1 MDLVRDFSQTSLIDC
16 RNMTSL
22 TPEVRDKFENLR
34 SALRSMNRVIVAF
47 SGGVDSSLV
56 AFVANQE
63 LGHKALIVTSA
74 SKSLKRSD
82 LSLTQELAGKW
93 QLNHR
98 VVLTD
103 ELTKAG
109 YRSNPVNRCFY
120 CKTSLYSLLASIAE
134 DENIEHVINGTNVDD
149 LGDHRPGLIAAKNYR
164 VHSPLVDAGFSK
176 SDIRELAAYLGLE
189 NADKPQAACL
199 SSRVPYGTSIDES
212 ILEQIESA
220 EDQLADLGFTQFRVR
235 HHDDVAR
242 IEIPPDDM
250 ARALEM
256 NEAISSRLLS
266 CGYRFVALD
275 LAGFRSGSLN
285 QGILDVVQVNPT

>member
-1 MDLVRDFSQTSLIDC
+1 MASLSTETQT
-16 RNMTSL
+16 
-22 TPEVRDKFENLR
+22 KYENLR
-34 SALRSMNRVIVAF
+34 TTIQTMGRVIVAF

-56 AFVANQE
+56 AYVANQE
-63 LGHKALIVTSA
+63 LGDDALIVTSA

-82 LSLTQELAGKW
+82 LDLTEDLAVKW
-93 QLNHR
+93 KLNHR
-98 VVLTD
+98 IVLTD
-103 ELTKAG
+103 ELSKAG

-134 DENIEHVINGTNVDD
+134 EESIEYIINGTNVDD
-149 LGDHRPGLIAAKNYR
+149 LGDHRPGLIAASNYQVR
-164 VHSPLVDAGFSK
+164 SPLVDTGFTK
-176 SDIRELAAYLGLE
+176 SDIRELATYLKLE

-220 EDQLADLGFTQFRVR
+220 EDQLAELGFTQFRVR
-235 HHDDVAR
+235 HHSDVAR
-242 IEIPPDDM
+242 IEIPADDM
-250 ARALEM
+250 PRALEM
-256 NEAISSRLLS
+256 NEAISSRIQA

-285 QGILDVVQVNPT
+285 KGILDVVQVSPN

>member
-1 MDLVRDFSQTSLIDC
+1 MDLGRDFSQTSLIDY
-16 RNMTSL
+16 RAMGSL
-22 TPEVRDKFENLR
+22 SPETQDKYENLR
-34 SALRSMNRVIVAF
+34 TTLHSMGRVIVAF

-63 LGHKALIVTSA
+63 LGDNALIVTSA

-82 LSLTQELAGKW
+82 LDLTKDLAEKWEL
-93 QLNHR
+93 NYR

-103 ELTKAG
+103 ELSKQG
-109 YRSNPVNRCFY
+109 YRSNPVNRCFF

-134 DENIEHVINGTNVDD
+134 EESIEYIVNGTNVDD
-149 LGDHRPGLIAAKNYR
+149 LGDHRPGLIAARDYQ
-164 VHSPLVDAGFSK
+164 VHSPLVDTGFSK
-176 SDIRELAAYLGLE
+176 ADIRELATHLKLE

-220 EDQLADLGFTQFRVR
+220 EDQLAELGFTQFRVR

-242 IEIPPDDM
+242 IEIPADDM
-250 ARALEM
+250 GRALEM
-256 NEAISSRLLS
+256 NEAISNRIQS

-285 QGILDVVQVNPT
+285 KGILDVVQVNPN

>member
-1 MDLVRDFSQTSLIDC
+1 MDSLSSEIQ
-16 RNMTSL
+16 S
-22 TPEVRDKFENLR
+22 KYENLR
-34 SALRSMNRVIVAF
+34 AKLRSMERVIVAF

-63 LGHKALIVTSA
+63 LGDDALIVTSA

-82 LSLTQELAGKW
+82 LDLTRDLAQKW
-93 QLNHR
+93 ELNHR

-120 CKTSLYSLLASIAE
+120 CKTSLYSLLESIAKKE
-134 DENIEHVINGTNVDD
+134 SIEYIVNGTNVDD
-149 LGDHRPGLIAAKNYR
+149 LGDHRPGLIAARDYQ
-164 VHSPLVDAGFSK
+164 VHSPLVDAEFSK
-176 SDIRELAAYLGLE
+176 SDIRELASHLQLE

-220 EDQLADLGFTQFRVR
+220 EDQLAELGFTQFRVR
-235 HHDDVAR
+235 HHNEVAR
-242 IEIPPDDM
+242 IEIPANDM

-256 NEAISSRLLS
+256 NEAISDRIQS

-275 LAGFRSGSLN
+275 LAGFKSGSLN
-285 QGILDVVQVNPT
+285 KGILDVVQVNPN

>member
-1 MDLVRDFSQTSLIDC
+1 MATLSPQTQDKYESL
-16 RNMTSL
+16 RKSL
-22 TPEVRDKFENLR
+22 G
-34 SALRSMNRVIVAF
+34 SMGRVIVAF

-63 LGHKALIVTSA
+63 LGDNALIVTSA

-82 LSLTQELAGKW
+82 LDLTRDLAEKW
-93 QLNHR
+93 GLNYR

-103 ELTKAG
+103 ELSKPG
-109 YRSNPVNRCFY
+109 YRSNPVNRCFF
-120 CKTSLYSLLASIAE
+120 CKTSLYSLLASVAE
-134 DENIEHVINGTNVDD
+134 EESIEFIVNGTNVDD
-149 LGDHRPGLIAAKNYR
+149 LGDHRPGLIAARDYQ
-164 VHSPLVDAGFSK
+164 VQSPLVDTGFSK
-176 SDIRELAAYLGLE
+176 ADIRELAAHLKLE

-220 EDQLADLGFTQFRVR
+220 EDQLAELGFTQFRVR

-242 IEIPPDDM
+242 IEIPADDM

-256 NEAISSRLLS
+256 NEAISNRIQS

-285 QGILDVVQVNPT
+285 KGILDVVQVNPN

>member
-1 MDLVRDFSQTSLIDC
+1 MASL
-16 RNMTSL
+16 S
-22 TPEVRDKFENLR
+22 PEIQSKYENLR
-34 SALRSMNRVIVAF
+34 ATLCTMERVIVAF

-56 AFVANQE
+56 AYVANKE
-63 LGHKALIVTSA
+63 LGDNALIVTSA

-82 LSLTQELAGKW
+82 LDLTRDLAEKW
-93 QLNHR
+93 ELNHR

-103 ELTKAG
+103 ELSKAG

-134 DENIEHVINGTNVDD
+134 EESIEYIVNGTNVDD
-149 LGDHRPGLIAAKNYR
+149 LGDHRPGLIAARDYQVR
-164 VHSPLVDAGFSK
+164 SPLVDTDFSK
-176 SDIRELAAYLGLE
+176 SDIRELAAHLNLE

-220 EDQLADLGFTQFRVR
+220 EDQLAELGFTQFRVR
-235 HHDDVAR
+235 HHNDVAR
-242 IEIPPDDM
+242 IEIPAVDM

-256 NEAISSRLLS
+256 NEAISTRIQS

-275 LAGFRSGSLN
+275 LAGFKSGSLN
-285 QGILDVVQVNPT
+285 KGILDVVQVNPN